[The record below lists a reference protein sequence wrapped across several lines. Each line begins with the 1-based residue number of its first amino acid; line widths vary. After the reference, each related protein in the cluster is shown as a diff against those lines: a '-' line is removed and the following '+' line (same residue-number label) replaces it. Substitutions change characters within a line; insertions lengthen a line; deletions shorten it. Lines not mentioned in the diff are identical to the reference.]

1 LVARGPNRQA
11 DAKDVYEL
19 LLDEDVSVRF
29 SEVTLTPGTDM
40 HVVIDASGRSGDACH
55 ARTAEEHALSS

>member
-1 LVARGPNRQA
+1 
-11 DAKDVYEL
+11 VYEL

-29 SEVTLTPGTDM
+29 SEVTLIPGTDM